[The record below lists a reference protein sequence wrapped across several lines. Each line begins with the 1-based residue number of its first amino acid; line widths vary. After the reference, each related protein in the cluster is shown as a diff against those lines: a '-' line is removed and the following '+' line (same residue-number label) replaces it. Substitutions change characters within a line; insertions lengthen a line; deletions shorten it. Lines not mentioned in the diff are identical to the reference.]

1 MANVK
6 IVRATYLV
14 IDGTTYKLIDED
26 VPNWAKELLP
36 DKTLKKEGSAA
47 DAAYCDVI
55 SASPATTCIRSSYP
69 RRFMFFLETTFI
81 SSSASSVTICV
92 SGPHISAKHIDEYP
106 IAVPNSSMRFG
117 FIILSMTSRNLSVSL
132 SMIGT
137 KSASACFLSSPS

>member
-47 DAAYCDVI
+47 DAAATGKDWKTGR
-55 SASPATTCIRSSYP
+55 ASV
-69 RRFMFFLETTFI
+69 L
-81 SSSASSVTICV
+81 
-92 SGPHISAKHIDEYP
+92 
-106 IAVPNSSMRFG
+106 
-117 FIILSMTSRNLSVSL
+117 LL
-132 SMIGT
+132 
-137 KSASACFLSSPS
+137 

>member
-47 DAAYCDVI
+47 DAA
-55 SASPATTCIRSSYP
+55 ATGKRLEKLERLPY
-69 RRFMFFLETTFI
+69 FFYDEAGRLTFDD
-81 SSSASSVTICV
+81 
-92 SGPHISAKHIDEYP
+92 GQED
-106 IAVPNSSMRFG
+106 
-117 FIILSMTSRNLSVSL
+117 
-132 SMIGT
+132 
-137 KSASACFLSSPS
+137 

>member
-47 DAAYCDVI
+47 DAA
-55 SASPATTCIRSSYP
+55 ATGKRLEKLEGLQH
-69 RRFMFFLETTFI
+69 FFYDEAGRLTFDD
-81 SSSASSVTICV
+81 
-92 SGPHISAKHIDEYP
+92 GQED
-106 IAVPNSSMRFG
+106 
-117 FIILSMTSRNLSVSL
+117 
-132 SMIGT
+132 
-137 KSASACFLSSPS
+137 

>member
-47 DAAYCDVI
+47 DAA
-55 SASPATTCIRSSYP
+55 ATGERLEKLEGLPY
-69 RRFMFFLETTFI
+69 FFYDESGRLTFDD
-81 SSSASSVTICV
+81 
-92 SGPHISAKHIDEYP
+92 GQED
-106 IAVPNSSMRFG
+106 
-117 FIILSMTSRNLSVSL
+117 
-132 SMIGT
+132 
-137 KSASACFLSSPS
+137 

>member
-47 DAAYCDVI
+47 DAA
-55 SASPATTCIRSSYP
+55 ATGKRLENWKGFRTS
-69 RRFMFFLETTFI
+69 FM
-81 SSSASSVTICV
+81 
-92 SGPHISAKHIDEYP
+92 
-106 IAVPNSSMRFG
+106 
-117 FIILSMTSRNLSVSL
+117 
-132 SMIGT
+132 T
-137 KSASACFLSSPS
+137 KPVA

>member
-47 DAAYCDVI
+47 DAA
-55 SASPATTCIRSSYP
+55 ATGKRLEKLEGLPC
-69 RRFMFFLETTFI
+69 FFYDESGRLTFDD
-81 SSSASSVTICV
+81 
-92 SGPHISAKHIDEYP
+92 GQED
-106 IAVPNSSMRFG
+106 
-117 FIILSMTSRNLSVSL
+117 
-132 SMIGT
+132 
-137 KSASACFLSSPS
+137 

>member
-47 DAAYCDVI
+47 DAA
-55 SASPATTCIRSSYP
+55 ATGKRLEKLEGRPY
-69 RRFMFFLETTFI
+69 FFYDEAGRLTFDD
-81 SSSASSVTICV
+81 
-92 SGPHISAKHIDEYP
+92 GQED
-106 IAVPNSSMRFG
+106 
-117 FIILSMTSRNLSVSL
+117 
-132 SMIGT
+132 
-137 KSASACFLSSPS
+137 

>member
-47 DAAYCDVI
+47 DAA
-55 SASPATTCIRSSYP
+55 ATGKRLEGLPY
-69 RRFMFFLETTFI
+69 FFYDEAGRLTFDD
-81 SSSASSVTICV
+81 
-92 SGPHISAKHIDEYP
+92 GQED
-106 IAVPNSSMRFG
+106 
-117 FIILSMTSRNLSVSL
+117 
-132 SMIGT
+132 
-137 KSASACFLSSPS
+137 